1 LKLKCRED
9 IKDYLKM
16 NAHRLP
22 PTLRRRLAHLL
33 GCYSRDEVIQFID
46 EMAQQQAPNGGPI
59 TLMPLIIEK
68 HVCRRDLD
76 ALLQEMARK
85 CEKLPCGCIPITG
98 LTEKAGPS
106 ISEEEYDALKP
117 ELQCIL

>member
-1 LKLKCRED
+1 
-9 IKDYLKM
+9 
-16 NAHRLP
+16 
-22 PTLRRRLAHLL
+22 L

-46 EMAQQQAPNGGPI
+46 EMARKQAPNGGPI

-76 ALLQEMARK
+76 ALLRKMARK
-85 CEKLPCGCIPITG
+85 SEKLPCGCIPITG
-98 LTEKAGPS
+98 LTENAGPS
-106 ISEEEYDALKP
+106 ISEKEYDALRP